1 MLSERFMIHFS
12 QLEDP
17 RITNHNSR
25 HKFFD
30 ILTMAFIATL
40 CGCDDWVEVSDFC
53 KSKASF
59 FEQLLE
65 LPNGIPSHD
74 TFGRV
79 FSLIDSHHFEE
90 LFSQWMKKLFIKT
103 KGEVIAVDGK
113 TIRGARHKHKHQGI
127 HLVSAWACENQL
139 TLGSVKVDEKSN
151 EITAIPKLLNYL
163 DITHCTITID
173 AMGCQK
179 NIAQSIIKHGGNYV
193 LCVKN
198 NQKELRCDIATAFR
212 LVENR
217 PCQHY
222 TDNKKHQEY
231 KHGRIETR
239 NYSSLPL
246 DEFPY
251 IQDNWPSAKSITKV
265 TRARIIDGEQ
275 SEEINFYISS
285 HPYLSEQIHKAIR
298 KHWHIENNL
307 HWQLDV
313 SFHEDNCRVRA
324 GHAATNFSLLRKI
337 ALGYLKKEKTSKVG
351 IKCKRKKASWDDGY
365 LLNVL
370 LAGSGDAV
378 SAHCKQ

>member
-1 MLSERFMIHFS
+1 MLSESFIIHFS

-17 RITNHNSR
+17 RISNHNSR

-30 ILTMAFIATL
+30 ILTMAFVATL
-40 CGCDDWVEVSDFC
+40 CGCDDWVEVSEFC
-53 KSKASF
+53 KSKKSF

-79 FSLIDSHHFEE
+79 FSLIDSDHFEA

-103 KGEVIAVDGK
+103 RGEVIAIDGK
-113 TIRGARHKHKHQGI
+113 TIKSARYKHQHKGI
-127 HLVSAWACENQL
+127 HLVSAWACQNHL

-151 EITAIPKLLNYL
+151 EITAIPKLLKYL
-163 DITHCTITID
+163 DITDCTITID

-179 NIAQSIIKHGGNYV
+179 SIAKSIIQHGGNYV

-217 PCQHY
+217 PCQQY
-222 TDNKKHQEY
+222 ADNKNHQEH
-231 KHGRIETR
+231 KHGRTETR
-239 NYSSLPL
+239 SYSSLPL

-251 IQDNWPSAKSITKV
+251 IQDNWPSARSITKV
-265 TRARIIDGEQ
+265 TRVRTIDDEQ

-298 KHWHIENNL
+298 KHWNIENNL

-313 SFHEDNCRVRA
+313 SFNEDNCRARVKN
-324 GHAATNFSLLRKI
+324 AASNFSLLRKI
-337 ALGYLKKEKTSKVG
+337 SLGYLKKDKTSKVG
-351 IKCKRKKASWDDGY
+351 IKCKRKKASWDDEY
-365 LLNVL
+365 LLGV
-370 LAGSGDAV
+370 LAGGNDPV
-378 SAHCKQ
+378 SNVCKQ